1 MGWFKKAIR
10 PAGNIVPKKKPAREG
25 GIGLGIEV
33 LLVLLAVFGIFFFAG
48 INIMVFILFI
58 FCGVYLKFFRRRRF
72 SVTKTYI
79 PLTLLLILYIPV
91 VQKVIAHGLSPYYI
105 PIGAASMLI
114 ILTYADF
121 ELMFVFTMLLS
132 IVVSDMLGQ
141 DFFYFLIMFT
151 SSLLGGI
158 FAYNIRLRKDLFRTG
173 LTISASM
180 LILLVLHISTS
191 SGTWAKGNFIAAAV
205 NGIICFAVVLI
216 TLPLFEFLFSRIS
229 NISLIEWGD
238 SQQPLLKRLIM
249 EAPGTYHHSLVVG
262 NLAEAAAEAIGV
274 NSLLARIGAYY
285 HDVGKIPRAEYFV
298 ENQLKGENHHEK
310 LSPTMSKLIL
320 MNHVKEGV
328 ELAKK
333 YKLPRQIIDFIE
345 QHHGTSLAYY
355 FYQKAIDEKRSDVSE
370 DDFRYP
376 GPKPQTKEIA
386 IVLLADSVEAAAR
399 TIQDP
404 DIDKITFLIKKIID
418 TKVVDG
424 QLDECD
430 LTFRDL
436 DVITKRFA
444 TVLSSMHHQ
453 RVGYPQKDAKAKDE
467 KKNNNHSQSGKDK
480 TQDNI
485 QG

>member
-1 MGWFKKAIR
+1 MAWFKRTLR
-10 PAGNIVPKKKPAREG
+10 PKVVTRKKQVKG
-25 GIGLGIEV
+25 DGIGLALEV

-48 INIMVFILFI
+48 INILVFILFI

-79 PLTLLLILYIPV
+79 PLTLLLVLYIPLV
-91 VQKVIAHGLSPYYI
+91 RKLMVEGLSPYFI
-105 PIGAASMLI
+105 PIGASSIPI

-158 FAYNIRLRKDLFRTG
+158 FAYNIRLRKNLFRTG
-173 LTISASM
+173 LAISGSM
-180 LILLVLHISTS
+180 LFLQVLHIWTTS
-191 SGTWAKGNFIAAAV
+191 GVWIQDSFIAAAA
-205 NGIICFAVVLI
+205 NGLICFAVVLVI
-216 TLPLFEFLFSRIS
+216 LPVFEFLFSRIS

-238 SQQPLLKRLIM
+238 TQQPLLKRLIM
-249 EAPGTYHHSLVVG
+249 EAPGTYHHSLIVG
-262 NLAEAAAEAIGV
+262 NLAESVADAIGV

-298 ENQLKGENHHEK
+298 ENQLKGENQHEK

-333 YKLPRQIIDFIE
+333 YKLPKQLTDFIE

-355 FYQKAIDEKRSDVSE
+355 FYQKAIEE
-370 DDFRYP
+370 DKANVNEVDFRYP
-376 GPKPQTKEIA
+376 GPKPQTKETA

-399 TIQDP
+399 TIHDP
-404 DIDKITFLIKKIID
+404 DVDKITLLVKKIVD
-418 TKVVDG
+418 AKVVDG

-436 DVITKRFA
+436 DVIAKQFVR
-444 TVLSSMHHQ
+444 VLSTMHHQ
-453 RVGYPQKDAKAKDE
+453 RIGYPSQESKNRNGKDIQPGNLQSGQNKLQDAK
-467 KKNNNHSQSGKDK
+467 
-480 TQDNI
+480 
-485 QG
+485 